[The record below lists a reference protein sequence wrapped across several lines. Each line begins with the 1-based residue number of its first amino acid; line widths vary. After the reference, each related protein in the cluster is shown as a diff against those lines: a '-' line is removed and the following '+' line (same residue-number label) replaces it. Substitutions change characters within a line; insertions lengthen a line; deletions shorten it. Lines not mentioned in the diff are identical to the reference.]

1 MVFEAPTMT
10 DGSRTWVEKLY
21 DHVNQHVQAEQGLLE
36 GYIEATEGTESDA
49 LAYLVGLIVEDEKR
63 HHRMF
68 SEFAASLQ
76 HGLNWTKSGNEVPAM
91 DFYKVD
97 PVRIKEL
104 TDQLLENEESDLAAL
119 KHLHKMVKEAKDVT
133 LWDLI
138 VQIMQRDTEKH
149 ISILTF
155 IKHHLN

>member
-76 HGLNWTKSGNEVPAM
+76 HGLNWTTSGNKVPAM

-97 PVRIKEL
+97 PARIREL
-104 TDQLLENEESDLAAL
+104 TDKSLEYEESDLAAL
-119 KHLHKMVKEAKDVT
+119 KDLHKMVKEAKDVT

-149 ISILTF
+149 ISILSF